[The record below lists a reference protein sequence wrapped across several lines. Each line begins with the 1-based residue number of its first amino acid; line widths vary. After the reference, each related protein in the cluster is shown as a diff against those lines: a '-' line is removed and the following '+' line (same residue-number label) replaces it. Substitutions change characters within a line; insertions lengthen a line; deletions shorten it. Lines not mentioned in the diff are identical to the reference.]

1 MSKLLSG
8 IVNLIKKQR
17 IIFTH
22 SVCVIAILAAF
33 FVPVNR
39 AGASSASP
47 PSFPQGWTAADP
59 IIVSKTLQS
68 VACHLL

>member
-1 MSKLLSG
+1 MIKLLSG
-8 IVNLIKKQR
+8 IVSIKKKHR

-22 SVCVIAILAAF
+22 CVCVIAILAAF

-47 PSFPQGWTAADP
+47 PSFPQGWSAQDP
-59 IIVSKTLQS
+59 IR
-68 VACHLL
+68 